1 MNFKSK
7 QEAIKYYVDGGM
19 TEEDAKKLV
28 DSNAKTKS
36 LPDKAE
42 AGKVQV
48 IKAEE
53 VLKDY
58 QDLSGKTTSLESE
71 IKELNTKVEDLSA
84 ENKAVKEE
92 LAKRKSEVSVNEK
105 DDLSFGYKSIE
116 EFAKDT
122 FLAAKSGEKPEKL
135 KKMGETLDNMKAV
148 GSPTA
153 STFVDEDG
161 GFLIPTEFSPELLKI
176 EKENGD
182 FYNRARQIDL
192 GTNSLT
198 VPTIDGFDESS
209 GVLFGNVVALWRKEL
224 DELTAKNPKFGEVT
238 LKLNKLTGLAYVSD
252 EMMEDSPVSVN
263 GMLTDLFG
271 QAMAYAK
278 DKAMISGSGAGQP
291 LGILNSP
298 AKITVSANGAANT
311 ILAQDVIDMYV
322 RAHGRD
328 EDLVWIA
335 NRNTLPQ
342 LYLMTVDVGTGGGI
356 VWMPGNSMAGG
367 LHQSMLGIPIIFSD
381 HAKSLGT
388 EGDLMLVNWKQ
399 YLWGK
404 KSGGGVKAATS
415 IHLKFDFDQVA
426 FRITERVDGQVW
438 WKSARTPE
446 NGSTTSPIVTLATR
460 S

>member
-1 MNFKSK
+1 M
-7 QEAIKYYVDGGM
+7 
-19 TEEDAKKLV
+19 
-28 DSNAKTKS
+28 
-36 LPDKAE
+36 
-42 AGKVQV
+42 QV

-135 KKMGETLDNMKAV
+135 KKMGETLDNMKDA

-224 DELTAKNPKFGEVT
+224 DALTAKNPKFGEVT

-278 DKAMISGSGAGQP
+278 DKAMITGSGAGQP
-291 LGILNSP
+291 LGI
-298 AKITVSANGAANT
+298 
-311 ILAQDVIDMYV
+311 
-322 RAHGRD
+322 
-328 EDLVWIA
+328 
-335 NRNTLPQ
+335 
-342 LYLMTVDVGTGGGI
+342 
-356 VWMPGNSMAGG
+356 
-367 LHQSMLGIPIIFSD
+367 
-381 HAKSLGT
+381 
-388 EGDLMLVNWKQ
+388 
-399 YLWGK
+399 
-404 KSGGGVKAATS
+404 
-415 IHLKFDFDQVA
+415 
-426 FRITERVDGQVW
+426 
-438 WKSARTPE
+438 
-446 NGSTTSPIVTLATR
+446 R

>member
-135 KKMGETLDNMKAV
+135 KKMGETLDNMKDA

-198 VPTIDGFDESS
+198 VPTIDGFD
-209 GVLFGNVVALWRKEL
+209 LWIQMQKPSLCLIKRKQE
-224 DELTAKNPKFGEVT
+224 KC
-238 LKLNKLTGLAYVSD
+238 
-252 EMMEDSPVSVN
+252 
-263 GMLTDLFG
+263 
-271 QAMAYAK
+271 
-278 DKAMISGSGAGQP
+278 
-291 LGILNSP
+291 
-298 AKITVSANGAANT
+298 
-311 ILAQDVIDMYV
+311 
-322 RAHGRD
+322 R
-328 EDLVWIA
+328 
-335 NRNTLPQ
+335 
-342 LYLMTVDVGTGGGI
+342 
-356 VWMPGNSMAGG
+356 
-367 LHQSMLGIPIIFSD
+367 
-381 HAKSLGT
+381 
-388 EGDLMLVNWKQ
+388 
-399 YLWGK
+399 
-404 KSGGGVKAATS
+404 
-415 IHLKFDFDQVA
+415 
-426 FRITERVDGQVW
+426 
-438 WKSARTPE
+438 
-446 NGSTTSPIVTLATR
+446 
-460 S
+460 